1 MGRLNSRYS
10 RRNRVGAAEEGG
22 SVTNYLETLILR
34 NGGKMPKKG
43 G

>member
-1 MGRLNSRYS
+1 MEPH
-10 RRNRVGAAEEGG
+10 AAKP
-22 SVTNYLETLILR
+22 SVTSYLETLILR